1 VNAANRGTFT
11 FNGDSNIGGGLTAIT
26 TRTPQPRAESS
37 RPTRFTYAG
46 DSNIGGGQTAVGRK
60 TAAGNKQRGLPLTQ
74 KRNPRTQAR
83 EALRETGSYVD
94 FREGTGGEM
103 HVKIPS
109 TPVERVRERKKAKSV
124 NPEERIERG
133 RELVEAVNE
142 KRFKQ
147 MLAPHVVAFAND
159 EIDEA
164 ELARLKA
171 ETRKEAESELDVR
184 RNSLNE
190 CEALLGMVGDAEA
203 KVSMLSQQLEEAAL
217 ARDQTTAELE
227 QALDEVMA
235 ALEGSAKAEGGHVD
249 APGDGFQY

>member
-1 VNAANRGTFT
+1 
-11 FNGDSNIGGGLTAIT
+11 
-26 TRTPQPRAESS
+26 
-37 RPTRFTYAG
+37 
-46 DSNIGGGQTAVGRK
+46 
-60 TAAGNKQRGLPLTQ
+60 
-74 KRNPRTQAR
+74 
-83 EALRETGSYVD
+83 
-94 FREGTGGEM
+94 M
-103 HVKIPS
+103 KIPS

-124 NPEERIERG
+124 NPEERGERG